1 MRNFHRNNDWIEN
14 RESANKKKNN
24 INNYRNFN
32 KLLKL

>member
-1 MRNFHRNNDWIEN
+1 MRNFHRNNDWIKN
-14 RESANKKKNN
+14 RESVNKKKNN

>member
-1 MRNFHRNNDWIEN
+1 MTNFHRNNDWIEN

-24 INNYRNFN
+24 INKYRNFN